1 MCLAVRRL
9 FIPPDGFYPLRR
21 AVLQFGV
28 FSQIAARRLLTKEL
42 QQPQTVHL
50 VAAP

>member
-1 MCLAVRRL
+1 VC
-9 FIPPDGFYPLRR
+9 R

-28 FSQIAARRLLTKEL
+28 FSQIPARRLLTKEL
-42 QQPQTVHL
+42 QQPQTVQF